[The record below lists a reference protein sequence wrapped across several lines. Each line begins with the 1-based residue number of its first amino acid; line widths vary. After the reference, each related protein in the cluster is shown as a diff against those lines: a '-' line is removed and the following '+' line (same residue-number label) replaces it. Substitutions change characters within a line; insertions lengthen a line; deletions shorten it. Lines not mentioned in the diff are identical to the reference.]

1 MKILN
6 EKIIF
11 TNQVFEVKS
20 LHVKDANGNEVPN
33 YLVVEPKI
41 HDNQFVS
48 GVGVLVVV
56 KNKIGCIKIFRPALG
71 KTSIEI
77 PHGFIDENES
87 FEEACARELRE
98 DTGIV
103 VDPNSFSFLCSV
115 APDGGVIRGLVK
127 LYFVNAELPQ
137 VERISELGLGDLEFF
152 EPQQLMT
159 LIEEQKIVDSFTII
173 ALLKA
178 YHGGHITI

>member
-1 MKILN
+1 MEIMN

-20 LHVKDANGNEVPN
+20 LHVKDTMGNEVPD

-41 HDNQFVS
+41 HDEQLVS
-48 GVGVLVVV
+48 GIGVLVLVN
-56 KNKIGCIKIFRPALG
+56 NKIGCIKIFRPALE
-71 KTSIEI
+71 KMSIEI
-77 PHGFIDENES
+77 PHGFVDDNES

-98 DTGIV
+98 ETGIV
-103 VDPNSFSFLCSV
+103 AKPNSFHFLCSV

-127 LYFVNAELPQ
+127 LYFVHAELPTVQ
-137 VERISELGLGDLEFF
+137 KTSELGLDELQFF
-152 EPQQLMT
+152 EPKTLMK

-173 ALLKA
+173 ALFKA
-178 YHGGHITI
+178 SYNGYIEI